1 MGQIGATPYPF
12 VASGVIG
19 PVNAAGFVEVHGMT
33 LRETG
38 GATALVCT
46 LRENTSS
53 GKIIGEFQI
62 PANGA
67 LGNGLLPKI
76 KVNGSVYVAVSGGT
90 ASGVLYFQ

>member
-1 MGQIGATPYPF
+1 MGAFAATPYPF
-12 VASGVIG
+12 TAAGVVG
-19 PVNAAGFVEVHGMT
+19 PVNASGFVEIHGMT

-76 KVNGSVYVAVSGGT
+76 KINGSVYVALSGGT
-90 ASGVLYFQ
+90 ASGVLYFR